1 MKDNH
6 EYWLNYDY
14 EYLLNYVHK
23 NKYHR
28 WDVRVWMNNKLYY
41 LGLYETKEAAVKI
54 AKKTERKFNGKAQ
67 INYVNPVG

>member
-1 MKDNH
+1 MKKN
-6 EYWLNYDY
+6 YSNWLNYVCKD
-14 EYLLNYVHK
+14 
-23 NKYHR
+23 KYHR